1 MTLPCTP
8 TVEIRLGTGAGFGD
22 VLVLGDPEDGILGT
36 NVLGT
41 NVIQVANISSLVT
54 RISIRRGRD
63 RMFEQYSPGQA
74 VVQFQDFT
82 GDWNPDNSSSPYYGQ
97 ILPMRQVKIHTT
109 YSGTTYNLFTG
120 FITSWDWNWADQAAD
135 YALVTIQLIDAFRL
149 FQLSEITTVTGAA
162 TNDLPGTRINQIL
175 DQINWSEGLR
185 AISTGETE
193 LQNDPG
199 TSRTALAALQNIEQS
214 DLGALFI
221 DADGYATYLSRADL
235 AQRAAGTAT
244 QFSDTDP
251 ADIAYQNLD
260 INLDET
266 ELANQVTFTRLGGTA
281 QTASDATSIED
292 YFLRSYSRDGL
303 MMKDN
308 GSALVQ
314 ANLVLA
320 YRKTPRLR
328 VDSITLDLSSV
339 SSRVP
344 AGLGLDI
351 GDPIVVERDMA
362 NGTGFDVRVTI
373 NGINH
378 DITPDRWTTRF
389 STAYPLSTAFILNS
403 AQFGIL
409 GTNTL

>member
-1 MTLPCTP
+1 MTLPCQP
-8 TVEIRLGTGAGFGD
+8 VVQIRLGTGAGFGD
-22 VLVLGDPEDGILGT
+22 VFVLGDLDDGILGE

-41 NVIQVANISSLVT
+41 AVVDVVDVSSTVQ

-63 RMFEQYSPGQA
+63 RMFEQYTPGQA
-74 VVQFQDFT
+74 IVQFQDFT
-82 GDWNPDNSSSPYYGQ
+82 GDWNPDNAASPYFGQ

-120 FITSWDWNWADQAAD
+120 FITSWDWTWADQSAD
-135 YALVTIQLIDAFRL
+135 YAIVTLSLIDAFRL
-149 FQLSEITTVTGAA
+149 LQLSEITNVTGAG
-162 TNDLPGTRINQIL
+162 NKDLPGTRIGLIL
-175 DQINWSEGLR
+175 DEIAWPASLR
-185 AISTGETE
+185 NIDIGDTE

-199 TSRTALAALQNIEQS
+199 TARQALAACQIIEQS
-214 DLGALFI
+214 DLGAFFV
-221 DADGYATYLSRADL
+221 DGNGFVTYLSRVTLSQMAS
-235 AQRAAGTAT
+235 GTAT
-244 QFSDTDP
+244 TFDDDGT
-251 ADIAYQNLD
+251 DIAYQNLD

-266 ELANQVTFTRLGGTA
+266 ELANQVTFTRLGGSA
-281 QTASDATSIED
+281 QTVSDATSISD

-303 MMKDN
+303 MMETN
-308 GSALVQ
+308 ATAL
-314 ANLVLA
+314 ARATSVLN

-339 SSRVP
+339 SNRVP

-351 GDPIVVERDMA
+351 GHPIIVNRSMA
-362 NGTGFDVRVTI
+362 GGTSFDVRVTI

-378 DITPDRWTTRF
+378 DITPERWTTSF
-389 STAYPLSTAFILNS
+389 TTAYPLSTAFILGS

>member
-1 MTLPCTP
+1 MPLPCQP
-8 TVEIRLGTGAGFGD
+8 VVQIRLGTGAAFGD
-22 VLVLGDPEDGILGT
+22 VFVLGDLDDGILGE

-41 NVIQVANISSLVT
+41 SIVQVVDVSSTVQ

-82 GDWNPDNSSSPYYGQ
+82 GAWNPDNAASPYYGQ

-120 FITSWDWNWADQAAD
+120 FITSWDWNWADQSAN
-135 YALVTIQLIDAFRL
+135 YALVTLTLIDAFRL
-149 FQLSEITTVTGAA
+149 LQLSEITTVTGAA
-162 TNDLPGTRINQIL
+162 TNDLPGTRINEIL
-175 DQINWSEGLR
+175 DQIAWPSTLR
-185 AISTGETE
+185 DIDTGDTE

-199 TSRTALAALQNIEQS
+199 TARQALAACQTIEQS
-214 DLGALFI
+214 DLGAFFVN
-221 DADGYATYLSRADL
+221 GNGVVTYLSRVTLSQMA
-235 AQRAAGTAT
+235 TAT
-244 QFSDTDP
+244 ATTFDDDGT
-251 ADIAYQNLD
+251 DIAYQNLD

-266 ELANQVTFTRLGGTA
+266 ELANQVTFTRLGGSA
-281 QTASDATSIED
+281 QTVSDATSITD

-308 GSALVQ
+308 ATALARATQ
-314 ANLVLA
+314 VLA

-339 SSRVP
+339 SNRVP

-351 GDPIVVERDMA
+351 GNPIIVNRTMA
-362 NGTGFDVRVTI
+362 GGTRFDVRVTV
-373 NGINH
+373 NGISH
-378 DITPDRWTTRF
+378 DITPDRWSTSF
-389 STAYPLSTAFILNS
+389 STAYPLSTAFILGS

>member
-8 TVEIRLGTGAGFGD
+8 TVEIRLGTGANFGD
-22 VLVLGDPEDGILGT
+22 VFVLGDADDGILGE

-41 NVIQVANISSLVT
+41 AVVQVANISSLVT

-74 VVQFQDFT
+74 TVQFQDFT
-82 GDWNPDNSSSPYYGQ
+82 GAWNPDNAASPYYGQ

-120 FITSWDWNWADQAAD
+120 FITSWDWNWADQSAD
-135 YALVTIQLIDAFRL
+135 YALVTISLIDAFRL
-149 FQLSEITTVTGAA
+149 LQLSEITTVTGAA
-162 TNDLPGTRINQIL
+162 TNDLPGTRIGQILNQIS
-175 DQINWSEGLR
+175 WPSSLR
-185 AISTGETE
+185 NIYTGDTQ

-199 TSRTALAALQNIEQS
+199 TSRQALAACQLIEQS
-214 DLGALFI
+214 DLGAFFV
-221 DADGYATYLSRADL
+221 DGSGYVTYLDRGELSK
-235 AQRAAGTAT
+235 RAAGTAT
-244 QFSDTDP
+244 VFDDDGTD
-251 ADIAYQNLD
+251 ISYQNLD

-266 ELANQVTFTRLGGTA
+266 ELANQVTFTRLGGSA
-281 QTASDATSIED
+281 QTVSDATSIAD

-308 GSALVQ
+308 STAL
-314 ANLVLA
+314 ARATSVLN

-339 SSRVP
+339 SNRVP
-344 AGLGLDI
+344 VGLGLDI
-351 GDPIVVERDMA
+351 GDPIIVNRQMA
-362 NGTGFDVRVTI
+362 ANTGFDVRVTV
-373 NGINH
+373 NGISH
-378 DITPDRWTTRF
+378 DITPDRWTTQF
-389 STAYPLSTAFILNS
+389 STAYPLSTAFILGS
-403 AQFGIL
+403 SQFGIL

>member
-8 TVEIRLGTGAGFGD
+8 QVDIRLGTGAAWGD
-22 VLVLGDPEDGILGT
+22 VLVLGDLDDGILGT
-36 NVLGT
+36 NVLGDA
-41 NVIQVANISSLVT
+41 VIDVVDVSSTVQ

-63 RMFEQYSPGQA
+63 RMFEQYTPGTA

-82 GDWNPDNSSSPYYGQ
+82 GDWNPDNAAGPYYGQ

-120 FITSWDWNWADQAAD
+120 FITSWDWNWSDQSAD

-149 FQLSEITTVTGAA
+149 LQLSEITTVTGAA
-162 TNDLPGTRINQIL
+162 NKDLPGERINLIL
-175 DQINWSEGLR
+175 DEIGWSAGLR
-185 AISTGETE
+185 NIYEGDTE

-199 TSRTALAALQNIEQS
+199 DARTALSACQLIEQS
-214 DLGALFI
+214 DLGALFV
-221 DADGYATYLSRADL
+221 DGDGYITYLDRNELSLRAS
-235 AQRAAGTAT
+235 GTAT
-244 QFSDTDP
+244 SFSDTDP
-251 ADIAYQNLD
+251 THIKYQNLD

-266 ELANQVTFTRLGGTA
+266 ELANQVTFTRLSGTA
-281 QTASDATSIED
+281 QTVSDATSIND

-303 MMKDN
+303 MMETN
-308 GSALVQ
+308 ATAL
-314 ANLVLA
+314 ARATSVLS

-328 VDSITLDLSSV
+328 VDSIELDLSSV

-362 NGTGFDVRVTI
+362 AGTGFEVRVTV
-373 NGINH
+373 NGISH
-378 DITPDRWTTRF
+378 DITPERWTTRF
-389 STAYPLSTAFILNS
+389 TTAYPLSTAFILNS
-403 AQFGIL
+403 VEFGIL

>member
-1 MTLPCTP
+1 MTLPCQP
-8 TVEIRLGTGAGFGD
+8 VVQIRLGTGAGFGD
-22 VLVLGDPEDGILGT
+22 VFVLGDLDDGILGE

-41 NVIQVANISSLVT
+41 AVVDVVDVSSTVQ

-63 RMFEQYSPGQA
+63 RMFEQYTPGQA

-82 GDWNPDNSSSPYYGQ
+82 GDWNPDNAASPYYGQ

-120 FITSWDWNWADQAAD
+120 FITSWDWTWADQSAD
-135 YALVTIQLIDAFRL
+135 YAIVTLSLIDAFRL
-149 FQLSEITTVTGAA
+149 LQLSEVTTVTGAG
-162 TNDLPGTRINQIL
+162 NKDLPGTRIGLIL
-175 DQINWSEGLR
+175 DQIDWPSTLR
-185 AISTGETE
+185 NIDTGDTE

-199 TSRTALAALQNIEQS
+199 NARQALAACQVIEQS
-214 DLGALFI
+214 DLGAFFI
-221 DADGYATYLSRADL
+221 DGNGFVTYLSRVTLSQMAS
-235 AQRAAGTAT
+235 GTAT
-244 QFSDTDP
+244 VFDDDGT
-251 ADIAYQNLD
+251 DIAYQNLD

-266 ELANQVTFTRLGGTA
+266 ELANQVTFTRLGGSA
-281 QTASDATSIED
+281 QTVSDAASISD

-303 MMKDN
+303 MMETN
-308 GSALVQ
+308 ATAL
-314 ANLVLA
+314 ARATSVLN

-339 SSRVP
+339 SNRVP

-351 GDPIVVERDMA
+351 GHPIVVNRSMA
-362 NGTGFDVRVTI
+362 GGTGFDVRVTI

-378 DITPDRWTTRF
+378 DITPERWTTSF
-389 STAYPLSTAFILNS
+389 TTAYPLSTAFILGS